1 MTKITLDRET
11 FKALASD
18 TRLDILKTL
27 DGKNMG
33 LNEIVKATNLNKAT
47 LHEHLGKLHG
57 AGLIKRNER
66 DGHKWVYYKLTW
78 KGESLLHPE
87 NTKIV
92 VLFTTTFVALWV
104 GIIQLIWYIKGTVMN
119 LGYTMYSV
127 GDGATMHESAV
138 VLPDFLKVGAF
149 YSSNQNYS
157 GIPPFLQNLFSTGGK
172 QLNFI
177 PINSSGIPLNADL
190 DFVTRN
196 YAPMAVDNGGRFVVD
211 KSQNVIQAVYQN
223 PLYLYI
229 ALGCFVVFAVVLCIS
244 LWRLW
249 ENRTPKI

>member
-33 LNEIVKATNLNKAT
+33 LNEIAKVTNLNKAT
-47 LHEHLGKLHG
+47 LHEHLTKLNE

-92 VLFTTTFVALWV
+92 VLFATTIVAFWV
-104 GIIQLIWYIKGTVMN
+104 GLLQLVWYIKGTVTN
-119 LGYTMYSV
+119 FGYDIKGDQVILKSSELVGSGNVPLLGNDSASSV
-127 GDGATMHESAV
+127 SMSSG
-138 VLPDFLKVGAF
+138 LPDFLVRAKLGV
-149 YSSNQNYS
+149 SQW
-157 GIPPFLQNLFSTGGK
+157 
-172 QLNFI
+172 
-177 PINSSGIPLNADL
+177 IPLGKDITVLKDSSDPGSLTAGE
-190 DFVTRN
+190 
-196 YAPMAVDNGGRFVVD
+196 GGRFIID
-211 KSQNVIQAVYQN
+211 QSQGVIQAVYQN
-223 PLYLYI
+223 PLYLYV
-229 ALGCFVVFAVVLCIS
+229 AVGCFVVFSVFLVVG
-244 LWRLW
+244 LWRFW
-249 ENRTPKI
+249 ENRTVKI